1 MDSKLGKHNPHSAT
15 KHIGLPPLPIYIYM
29 HNGYWIFSCG
39 HPHILRAEYY
49 NGDLKVRLFAIDERI
64 TARGKEAANIILRL
78 REFQGYETKER
89 MTRLLAAWES
99 TSTTQSQ

>member
-1 MDSKLGKHNPHSAT
+1 M
-15 KHIGLPPLPIYIYM
+15 PIYIYM
-29 HNGYWIFSCG
+29 HNGYWIFSCE

-99 TSTTQSQ
+99 ANTNHHDTRR